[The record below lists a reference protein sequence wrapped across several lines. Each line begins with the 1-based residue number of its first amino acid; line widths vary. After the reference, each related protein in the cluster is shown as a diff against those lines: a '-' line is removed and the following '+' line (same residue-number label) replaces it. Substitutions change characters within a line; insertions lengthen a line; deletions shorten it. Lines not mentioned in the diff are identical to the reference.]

1 MIAYSETVAVSSLDN
16 IVSGKCVTPISEHVS
31 LYEDIWGDLDYVPSM
46 NTDSLYLLGQVP
58 SVAVQA
64 EPLINYFGPFQD
76 RVLRP
81 PSCP

>member
-1 MIAYSETVAVSSLDN
+1 MIAHSETVAVSRLDKT
-16 IVSGKCVTPISEHVS
+16 VSSKGVTPVGEHVS

-76 RVLRP
+76 RV
-81 PSCP
+81 S